1 MQPITELINNQNR
14 MTTGDLSINEN
25 KKKVETVLSFICV
38 TLKTLLNNQMS
49 FKAPF
54 ITSFCKFIT
63 SCIFRLQH

>member
-1 MQPITELINNQNR
+1 

-25 KKKVETVLSFICV
+25 KKKVETVLSFIFV

-49 FKAPF
+49 FNAPF